1 MKLERISAAAQIELP
16 KANPLSRSH
25 KVRKMSA
32 LAPDRKR
39 TTEIKPARMRPNL
52 HACLRA
58 AIGCLCARPWVRYAV
73 ALPVSSRRYWVTD
86 RRRGFNTSYYLTFGQ
101 RVG

>member
-25 KVRKMSA
+25 KVWKMSA

-39 TTEIKPARMRPNL
+39 TSEIKPARMRPNL

-58 AIGCLCARPWVRYAV
+58 AIACLCARPGG
-73 ALPVSSRRYWVTD
+73 PV
-86 RRRGFNTSYYLTFGQ
+86 RRGVAGFCPQIFDHQTQTCLARHRLQHAPTA
-101 RVG
+101 